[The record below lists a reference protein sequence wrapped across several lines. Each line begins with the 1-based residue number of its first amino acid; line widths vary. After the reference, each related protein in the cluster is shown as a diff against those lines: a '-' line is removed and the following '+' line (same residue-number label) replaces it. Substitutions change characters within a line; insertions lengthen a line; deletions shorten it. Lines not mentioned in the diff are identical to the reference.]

1 METGTLYICPTP
13 IGNLEDITL
22 RVLNILKEVDLIAAE
37 DTRHTLRLLNHFDIK
52 KPMTSYHEHNIK
64 EKGPHLIQQMIEGKS
79 IALVSDAG
87 MPGISDPGEDLIRLA
102 IEEGLEV
109 VGLPGPSAALLA
121 LVVSGLSTR
130 RFAFEGFL
138 PSKSTDRKK
147 TLESLKTEQR
157 TLIFYES
164 PHRINGS
171 IEDMVSVLGDR
182 KASLSRELTKHYEET
197 IRGKLSDIL
206 LVSNERNL
214 KGEMV
219 LVIEG
224 AEDPEAPEIDV
235 KLELMKLLV
244 GGMTK
249 KEAVKEIVRVH
260 GLPRNKVYEESLNLD
275 QNK

>member
-1 METGTLYICPTP
+1 METGTLFICPTP

-37 DTRHTLRLLNHFDIK
+37 DTRHTLRLLNHFEIK
-52 KPMTSYHEHNIK
+52 KPMTSYHEHNIR
-64 EKGPHLIQQMIEGKS
+64 EKGPHLILQLTEGKS

-121 LVVSGLSTR
+121 LVVSGLPTR

-147 TLESLKTEQR
+147 ALDTLKIEQR

-164 PHRINGS
+164 PHRISGS
-171 IEDMVSVLGDR
+171 IEDMIKVLGDR

-197 IRGKLSDIL
+197 IRGKLSEIL

-219 LVIEG
+219 LVIDG
-224 AEDPEAPEIDV
+224 AEAQEAPEIDV
-235 KLELMKLLV
+235 KEELMKLLDK
-244 GGMTK
+244 GMTK

-260 GLPRNKVYEESLNLD
+260 GLPRNQVYEESLKLD
-275 QNK
+275 